1 MKKIILCLF
10 ISQGL
15 FCQNNSMIKEAEL
28 FGISEARLK
37 YLNKV
42 MHSFVDNGKISC
54 IQTAI
59 MRRGKL
65 VHFDTYG
72 FKDIKSKLK
81 LKSDDIFRIYSMTKP
96 IVSVALMTLFEEG
109 KFQLYD
115 PIDKYIPE
123 LKKMKVYDN
132 GRFIDAKNKIKII
145 DLLRHTSGLGY
156 FSNNVDQAVDSLY
169 NEIDFKNI
177 LDNNEFISK
186 IKNIPLNFDP
196 GTDWK
201 YGLSTNVIGYL
212 IEVLSGMGLDE
223 YLEWK
228 IFKPLSMK
236 DTSFEVPIEN
246 YKRLVTEYTL
256 TKQRKLKPIDQ
267 TESSRFT
274 KKVTHFSGG
283 GGLVSTMDDYLIF
296 SQMLLNNGSYKNNRI
311 LSPKTIQMMTSD
323 HLNYIFDKEDNELL
337 IKGTSFGLGF
347 AVTTDVSE
355 TNLLGSKDVFG
366 WGGAAGTFFRI
377 DPKENLI
384 FIMMI
389 QIKPY
394 KQLQIREYFQN
405 MVYQSLTE

>member
-1 MKKIILCLF
+1 M
-10 ISQGL
+10 
-15 FCQNNSMIKEAEL
+15 
-28 FGISEARLK
+28 
-37 YLNKV
+37 
-42 MHSFVDNGKISC
+42 
-54 IQTAI
+54 
-59 MRRGKL
+59 
-65 VHFDTYG
+65 
-72 FKDIKSKLK
+72 
-81 LKSDDIFRIYSMTKP
+81 
-96 IVSVALMTLFEEG
+96 
-109 KFQLYD
+109 
-115 PIDKYIPE
+115 
-123 LKKMKVYDN
+123 
-132 GRFIDAKNKIKII
+132 
-145 DLLRHTSGLGY
+145 
-156 FSNNVDQAVDSLY
+156 Y

-323 HLNYIFDKEDNELL
+323 HLNYIFDKEDNCLL
-337 IKGTSFGLGF
+337 YTS
-347 AVTTDVSE
+347 D
-355 TNLLGSKDVFG
+355 
-366 WGGAAGTFFRI
+366 AA
-377 DPKENLI
+377 DE
-384 FIMMI
+384 
-389 QIKPY
+389 
-394 KQLQIREYFQN
+394 
-405 MVYQSLTE
+405 